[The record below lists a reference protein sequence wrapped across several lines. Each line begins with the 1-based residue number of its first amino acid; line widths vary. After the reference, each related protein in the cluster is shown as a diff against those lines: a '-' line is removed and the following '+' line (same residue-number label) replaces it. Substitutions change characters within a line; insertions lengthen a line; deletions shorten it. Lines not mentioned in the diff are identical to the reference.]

1 MSKSIARTR
10 YHRALAM
17 GNTPAHVPRFEHY
30 AVTRVLGEGGMGV
43 VYEGQDRR
51 TELPVAVKVMSRHR
65 LSDPDLQRRFLKEN
79 EILSSLNH
87 RNIVRCYEI
96 TRSLEGMPSIVME
109 YLDGVDFRAFEG
121 RPYPELLPL
130 MVQACMGLSYL
141 RLKNILHR
149 DLSSNNILVVLERGK
164 RLVKIVDFGVA
175 KILDEARRDGDV
187 KTRTGQFLGKFSF
200 AAPELFLTNAVDW
213 RADVYSLGVIFH
225 RLLTKRTPLKVE
237 RAANYYEWVMAHQRP
252 LELDL
257 TAPPGAPAL
266 PEELTSIVRKM
277 LAKKAADRP
286 PSYEWIIGALDAI
299 HRELA
304 RVGKAPDPDTLVELP
319 PPKPRSSSAGSPA
332 HESEEPEAPVK
343 ANEPT
348 LNVGEDAPAKKPE
361 PPAPP
366 AVAVPR
372 PPAAPPVPA
381 AAPPPPPPAV
391 ARRVVSIGQ
400 SRLVSYGI
408 GSAAAAAVPRD
419 SPVSLAERQSRRKIL
434 IVLVIA
440 SALLVFAAAF
450 LLVWFFLN
458 GPPTLRTSERAA
470 RPYSSTSARISRANA
485 SPVSR
490 SSTASPAAS
499 GLSGRNAESVHSS
512 ACSFGTHTA
521 S

>member
-1 MSKSIARTR
+1 MSKSVARTR

-30 AVTRVLGEGGMGV
+30 TVTRVLGEGGMGV

-65 LSDPDLQRRFLKEN
+65 LSDPDLQKRFLKEN

-175 KILDEARRDGDV
+175 KILDEARSEGDV

-252 LELDL
+252 LDLDL

-266 PEELTSIVRKM
+266 PEELTSIVKKM

-286 PSYEWIIGALDAI
+286 PSYEWIIGALDAL
-299 HRELA
+299 HRDLA
-304 RVGKAPDPDTLVELP
+304 RAGKAPDPDTLVELP
-319 PPKPRSSSAGSPA
+319 PAKPRSAGGGSPA
-332 HESEEPEAPVK
+332 HESEDPEPAK
-343 ANEPT
+343 MNEPT
-348 LNVGEDAPAKKPE
+348 LNVADEPKNVEAR

-366 AVAVPR
+366 PLDAPA
-372 PPAAPPVPA
+372 PPAAPAAPPA
-381 AAPPPPPPAV
+381 AA

-408 GSAAAAAVPRD
+408 ATAAVPVLARRD
-419 SPVSLAERQSRRKIL
+419 APSSLAERKSRRKIL

-458 GPPTLRTSERAA
+458 GPPVLRSTERARGA
-470 RPYSSTSARISRANA
+470 PVSYSSTTARTSSAKP
-485 SPVSR
+485 SPEIR
-490 SSTASPAAS
+490 RSTASPAAS
-499 GLSGRNAESVHSS
+499 FAGRNASSVHAS
-512 ACSFGTHTA
+512 ARSLGTQA
-521 S
+521 AA